1 MSSAGTKMARRKYS
15 GLTQKLLRKKVN
27 EQQFNLPNLT
37 LPIFWIAAF
46 IKINNPK
53 SSIRF

>member
-37 LPIFWIAAF
+37 LPIF
-46 IKINNPK
+46 
-53 SSIRF
+53 